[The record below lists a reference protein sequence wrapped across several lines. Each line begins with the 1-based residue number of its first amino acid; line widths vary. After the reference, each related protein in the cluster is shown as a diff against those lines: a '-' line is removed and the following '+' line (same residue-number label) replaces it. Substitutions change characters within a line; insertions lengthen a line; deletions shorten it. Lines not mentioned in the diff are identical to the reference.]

1 MISPEELR
9 RYPYFTSSCDECVIE
24 VAKICVEKA
33 FKAGDTLFEE
43 SAGLIATSK
52 IYEKGNEATHL
63 LLLTKGDVN
72 IALTL
77 GSGEKVIVGTLV
89 AGDLMGVSALIPP
102 YQLTAAGIAKTD
114 GEYIQIEATP
124 LRRICEENPDLG
136 YRLMQGVAKGLM
148 DRLQSTRVELAGES
162 YTS

>member
-9 RYPYFTSSCDECVIE
+9 RYPYFTSSCDECLAD
-24 VAKICVEKA
+24 VAKICEVKA
-33 FKAGDTLFEE
+33 FKAGVTLFEE

-63 LLLTKGDVN
+63 FLLTKGSVD

-77 GSGEKVIVGTLV
+77 GSGEKVIVGALV
-89 AGDLMGVSALIPP
+89 AGDLMAISALIPP
-102 YQLTAAGIAKTD
+102 YQLTAAGIAKSD
-114 GEYIQIEATP
+114 GEYIQIEAAP
-124 LRRICEENPDLG
+124 LRRICEDNPDLG
-136 YRLMQGVAKGLM
+136 YRLMQSVAKGLM
-148 DRLQSTRVELAGES
+148 GRLQSTRVELAGES

>member
-9 RYPYFTSSCDECVIE
+9 RYPYFTSPCDDCLKE
-24 VAKICVEKA
+24 VAKICEEKT

-63 LLLTKGDVN
+63 MLLTKGTVDV
-72 IALTL
+72 ALTL
-77 GSGEKVIVGTLV
+77 GSGEKAIVGTLV
-89 AGDLMGVSALIPP
+89 AGDLMAISALIPP
-102 YQLTAAGIAKTD
+102 YQLTAAGLAKTD
-114 GEYIQIEATP
+114 GEYIQIEAAP
-124 LRRICEENPDLG
+124 LRRICDENPDLG
-136 YRLMQGVAKGLM
+136 YSLMQGVSKGLM
-148 DRLQSTRVELAGES
+148 SRLQSTRVELAGES